1 MPPIDVRGRS
11 LMYDDGGD
19 GEVVLCIHGFPFN
32 RSMWDEARLALASRY
47 RVLSPDLR
55 GFGESSGSES
65 WTLDDQANDLIELL
79 DHLAIDRVAVLGL
92 SMGGYIALNLARR
105 YPERL
110 WAMVLIDTK
119 ATSDNYDAKQNRLK
133 TAETALREGA
143 APIAAQMLPKLLS
156 PANAED
162 QRLIER
168 LNGMMLTTNPK
179 TIASAAHAMAS
190 RPDSTPYLS
199 TMALPSL
206 VIVGNDDQIT
216 TPNDA
221 HAMVAALPHASLV
234 TIPDA
239 GHMSVLEQPE
249 ITYGAIRVFLDQ
261 AQQG

>member
-11 LMYDDGGD
+11 LMYDDTGD

-32 RSMWDEARLALASRY
+32 RSMWDEARMALASRY

-55 GFGESSGSES
+55 GFGESSGSDS

-79 DHLAIDRVAVLGL
+79 DRLGIDRAAVLGL

-119 ATSDNYDAKQNRLK
+119 ATSDNYEAKQNRLK

-162 QRLIER
+162 QRLVER
-168 LNGMMLTTNPK
+168 LNSMMLTTNPK
-179 TIASAAHAMAS
+179 TIANAAHAMAS
-190 RPDSTPYLS
+190 RPDSTQYLS
-199 TMALPSL
+199 TMAMPSF

-216 TPNDA
+216 TPHDA
-221 HAMVAALPHASLV
+221 HAMVNALPNASLV

-249 ITYGAIRVFLDQ
+249 IAYGAIRVFLEQ
-261 AQQG
+261 AQNT